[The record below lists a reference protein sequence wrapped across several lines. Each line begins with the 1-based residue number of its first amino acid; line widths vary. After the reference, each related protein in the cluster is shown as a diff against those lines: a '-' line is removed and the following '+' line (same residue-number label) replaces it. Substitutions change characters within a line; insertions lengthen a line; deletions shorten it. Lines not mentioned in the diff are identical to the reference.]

1 MQFAS
6 LAGKSLLGF
15 LLLMMVF
22 AVPAVE
28 ADDFTLGIKGF
39 YPTRTTDNLD
49 DDEGFFDPGI
59 YFAWDIN
66 DRLWLSAGYVGGSV
80 DFRFSDPAIQS
91 APGST
96 IEEIDSD
103 LIIGWSLA
111 RIDLGLGYRYTEF
124 TFETGGISTPVESAG
139 PTVFIGGGDLF
150 GPLTSWGYYWG
161 AAYMFE
167 DIEDDDGS
175 QKHFNGEAGLR
186 WTSDKNFSVL
196 FGYRHKEYSGDGA
209 GGLTFAGPVVNL
221 SYTFRKN

>member
-15 LLLMMVF
+15 VLFMMVF
-22 AVPAVE
+22 AVPAAE
-28 ADDFTLGIKGF
+28 ADDFTLGVKGF
-39 YPTRTTDNLD
+39 YPTRSTDNLD
-49 DDEGFFDPGI
+49 DDEELFDPGV

-80 DFRFSDPAIQS
+80 DFTISGTNIMGAID
-91 APGST
+91 
-96 IEEIDSD
+96 EVDSD
-103 LIIGWSLA
+103 IIIGWSLA
-111 RIDLGLGYRYTEF
+111 KIDLGVGYRYTEF
-124 TFETGGISTPVESAG
+124 TTEVGDTSVATESAG
-139 PTVFIGGGDLF
+139 PTVFLGGGNLF

-175 QKHFNGEAGLR
+175 QDHFNGEAGLS

-209 GGLTFAGPVVNL
+209 AGLTFAGPVVNL